1 MEQITL
7 RFIGDLNA
15 IGLANN
21 LLSAAL
27 DKARPAGNAL
37 GIDRRRIAWTRV
49 PLWGPGTR
57 SRFDMTASARS
68 SVENAA

>member
-27 DKARPAGNAL
+27 DKPVQQGMPWESTGAGSPGRAPRC
-37 GIDRRRIAWTRV
+37 GDPGRV
-49 PLWGPGTR
+49 RGST
-57 SRFDMTASARS
+57 
-68 SVENAA
+68 